1 MELRVQKLERRLRAY
16 ASEILENMLLE
27 KLREEFGFYNVEL
40 LHNVI
45 HVHMSTNS
53 ITDFFNN
60 NKEIIYDDTKK
71 YYYKVVPYDE
81 LNVNDIV
88 LFVEMNIG
96 NKEKMKF
103 FDQAVDYSTLKE
115 YIDYLKRLLNYV

>member
-88 LFVEMNIG
+88 LFVEMNVG
-96 NKEKMKF
+96 NRKKMEF
-103 FDQAVDYSTLKE
+103 FDQAIDYSTLKE

>member
-71 YYYKVVPYDE
+71 YYYNVVPYDE

-96 NKEKMKF
+96 NRKKMEF